1 MSYYVTNENSFLD
14 IKNAHLRV
22 TGNVHTDVM
31 KLGAIEF
38 QPTGSEVTGTVNFT
52 NVTTGVTTSSN
63 LNVGGTL
70 QLGTV
75 EVVATTHTLANTT
88 AKGNVTPH
96 TIEVSNVTTG
106 LVTTANVEVG
116 RDLVVTGNVSAGKD
130 LTVTGN
136 VAVDTDTL
144 FIDSVNDRV
153 GIGTTSPDAKL
164 NIQGTSEGAPPTS
177 GGEGTSNG
185 IFRLRDNFNVALD
198 IGTLGA
204 SPWSTWLQVADTTTM
219 GVEYPLSL
227 NPNGGNVGIGTTN
240 PDRKLHVK
248 YDTSSWDNTTGA
260 AVIIEDPGSTG
271 AGITLKPTGSG
282 VTNGTDGWAL
292 YAGSTGGGVGDGNI
306 GFWAHGTNKAP
317 FRVHRNGNIILL
329 DSPSTG
335 EVIVGDTSTTYNPSS
350 MGTAVTST
358 PTNPILHVNG
368 SIQLKS
374 DNDAIVIGNGN
385 ATFLKDEELHFGWGG
400 GWYMNDNNLLRVVN
414 NKKIYSTGA
423 AAFGT
428 QLLLDVYGDNNST
441 SCLFI
446 GTNTASQNLR
456 IGVDST
462 GNNCWIQS
470 HAGKPL
476 RLNPAGNAIQYGT
489 SNTVLSDDR
498 IKDNETYIEN
508 ATDTLI
514 KLKPQI
520 YDKKLIWNISK
531 LDETSN
537 ISVVRESGLITQ
549 DVWYDAPELRHLVR
563 LGEGA
568 EPADDKPY
576 TDSDPTKDPDYSS
589 WGDNVS
595 LLEYVGL
602 IPYLIKSIQELQER
616 IKTLETPPQ

>member
-1 MSYYVTNENSFLD
+1 
-14 IKNAHLRV
+14 
-22 TGNVHTDVM
+22 
-31 KLGAIEF
+31 
-38 QPTGSEVTGTVNFT
+38 
-52 NVTTGVTTSSN
+52 
-63 LNVGGTL
+63 
-70 QLGTV
+70 
-75 EVVATTHTLANTT
+75 
-88 AKGNVTPH
+88 
-96 TIEVSNVTTG
+96 
-106 LVTTANVEVG
+106 
-116 RDLVVTGNVSAGKD
+116 
-130 LTVTGN
+130 
-136 VAVDTDTL
+136 
-144 FIDSVNDRV
+144 
-153 GIGTTSPDAKL
+153 
-164 NIQGTSEGAPPTS
+164 
-177 GGEGTSNG
+177 
-185 IFRLRDNFNVALD
+185 
-198 IGTLGA
+198 
-204 SPWSTWLQVADTTTM
+204 
-219 GVEYPLSL
+219 
-227 NPNGGNVGIGTTN
+227 
-240 PDRKLHVK
+240 
-248 YDTSSWDNTTGA
+248 
-260 AVIIEDPGSTG
+260 
-271 AGITLKPTGSG
+271 
-282 VTNGTDGWAL
+282 
-292 YAGSTGGGVGDGNI
+292 
-306 GFWAHGTNKAP
+306 
-317 FRVHRNGNIILL
+317 
-329 DSPSTG
+329 
-335 EVIVGDTSTTYNPSS
+335 

-374 DNDAIVIGNGN
+374 GNDAIVIGNGN
-385 ATFLKDEELHFGWGG
+385 ATFLKDEELHFGLGG
-400 GWYMNDNNLLRVVN
+400 GWYMNDANLLRVVN

-423 AAFGT
+423 AAFGL
-428 QLLLDVYGDNNST
+428 QLLLDTYGDENST
-441 SCLFI
+441 NCLFI

-476 RLNPAGNAIQYGT
+476 RLNPSGNQIQYGT

-568 EPADDKPY
+568 EPGDDKSY

>member
-1 MSYYVTNENSFLD
+1 MSV
-14 IKNAHLRV
+14 NAI
-22 TGNVHTDVM
+22 G
-31 KLGAIEF
+31 
-38 QPTGSEVTGTVNFT
+38 GSAE
-52 NVTTGVTTSSN
+52 
-63 LNVGGTL
+63 GGT
-70 QLGTV
+70 Q
-75 EVVATTHTLANTT
+75 AMIIDNS
-88 AKGNVTPH
+88 GN
-96 TIEVSNVTTG
+96 
-106 LVTTANVEVG
+106 
-116 RDLVVTGNVSAGKD
+116 
-130 LTVTGN
+130 
-136 VAVDTDTL
+136 
-144 FIDSVNDRV
+144 V
-153 GIGTTSPDAKL
+153 GIGTTSPIGNLSVVRDTVVAGSDTYQRGMFYKDGKL
-164 NIQGTSEGAPPTS
+164 QITPPDLY
-177 GGEGTSNG
+177 NG
-185 IFRLRDNFNVALD
+185 YPLNGDFL
-198 IGTLGA
+198 
-204 SPWSTWLQVADTTTM
+204 TTTR
-219 GVEYPLSL
+219 YKTD
-227 NPNGGNVGIGTTN
+227 GTT
-240 PDRKLHVK
+240 DYTAAAFGVD
-248 YDTSSWDNTTGA
+248 YDTVNGSRTSLYFKTASSTSSLTEKMRITG
-260 AVIIEDPGSTG
+260 D
-271 AGITLKPTGSG
+271 
-282 VTNGTDGWAL
+282 
-292 YAGSTGGGVGDGNI
+292 
-306 GFWAHGTNKAP
+306 
-317 FRVHRNGNIILL
+317 
-329 DSPSTG
+329 G
-335 EVIVGDTSTTYNPSS
+335 EVIIGDTSTTYDPAT

-400 GWYMNDNNLLRVVN
+400 GWYMNDANLLRVVN

-428 QLLLDVYGDNNST
+428 QLLLDVYGGNNST
-441 SCLFI
+441 NCLFI
-446 GTNTASQNLR
+446 GTNTGSQNLR

-568 EPADDKPY
+568 EPGDDKPY
-576 TDSDPTKDPDYSS
+576 TDNDPTKDPDYSS

-602 IPYLIKSIQELQER
+602 VPYLIKSIQELQER
-616 IKTLETPPQ
+616 IKTLENPPQ